1 MLRLLRL
8 IEVEAREV
16 EAREVEP
23 RVTVLGPVAL

>member
-23 RVTVLGPVAL
+23 RVTVLGPVGL